1 MDTPTIQEN
10 IEKLRSSIIPYSNT
24 NKRPSFNFSSF
35 NFSSFKLN
43 IYLLIPVIV
52 LLFLA
57 IIRPSFVKNEYV
69 NDSGEKVNEVSYKK
83 IFLYWIILC
92 FILIIGIFGYNYNK
106 KNSNRL

>member
-35 NFSSFKLN
+35 KLN
-43 IYLLIPVIV
+43 IYLLIPLIV

-69 NDSGEKVNEVSYKK
+69 NDSGEKVYQVSYKK

-92 FILIIGIFGYNYNK
+92 FILVIGIFGYNYK
-106 KNSNRL
+106 KNSNSL